1 MKPQTKRIMEAI
13 IVIAILM
20 CVLHHVMDARNANLS
35 NQEIKTYSK
44 LINQAQWDA
53 HGPGSMEAYV
63 QLFEFDRNQL
73 IQKAKNAVQSIKSH
87 LYNDGFVLVPDAPH
101 SIHQQFND
109 ALPIIEK
116 ATKTLEFGPPIP
128 APDEIYFASP
138 TGCYNIVSFVNANE
152 MIQYVQHLAL
162 RDWLEG
168 NRGKALE
175 KVKLILQFADA
186 FKFNLDLISHLYANS
201 FRQIAFDTLETFL
214 WNNPGVND
222 NIRIFELVDQLK
234 PDEWTFEPHTAVYLK
249 DFLYNQQYFYQRL
262 LFDYCLAASLLAPQ
276 NKPAG
281 SHEAY
286 EILQKHGVVPND
298 DLSIAQQCSLLN
310 KWTTL
315 AAMRKRA
322 ANLPDTF
329 YSDDDPILT
338 PVISKQFPP
347 LMYAAARYLRNEN
360 YVDRNFHNRFDKTR
374 YRAQVMH
381 AALWA
386 RCWRDR
392 HGVWPTDEQ
401 FNQHSPSR
409 FYMWHQ
415 TFDKQNQ
422 TVEMQKY
429 DLHILV
435 DHFMQFIFSKENI
448 GTDRAQYFCNF
459 LPDAEFNSAEIHFR
473 LPYSLSLTYQSQKAH
488 WLKGVF
494 EAYKPLVKS
503 VNINY
508 GKNSPFWY
516 ERNEI
521 YNDKAVFQYNLS
533 IHPHDRKRNLQN
545 MVNSY
550 MLTPTNK
557 DPFNYP
563 DSLTI
568 EITIPDKLVWIG
580 YQEPSDEED
589 EFILPGD
596 NPNSEKKDKD
606 IFVLAGW

>member
-13 IVIAILM
+13 IIIAILM
-20 CVLHHVMDARNANLS
+20 CVLHHVMDARNADLT
-35 NQEIKTYSK
+35 NQELITYSK

-53 HGPGSMEAYV
+53 HGPGSLKAYA
-63 QLFEFDRNQL
+63 QLFEFDKNQL
-73 IQKAKNAVQSIKSH
+73 IQKAKKAVQTINRD
-87 LYNDGFVLVPDAPH
+87 LNYDGFILVPDAPH
-101 SIHQQFND
+101 SIYQQFND

-116 ATKTLEFGPPIP
+116 AAKTLELGPPIP

-138 TGCYNIVSFVNANE
+138 TSLYNIVSFVNTIE
-152 MIQYVQHLAL
+152 MIQYVHHLAL

-168 NRGKALE
+168 NRDKALE
-175 KVKLILQFADA
+175 KVKLIFQFADA
-186 FKFNLDLISHLYANS
+186 FKFNLDLISHLGANS
-201 FRQIAFDTLETFL
+201 FRQIALDTLETSL
-214 WNNPGVND
+214 LNNPDADGNK
-222 NIRIFELVDQLK
+222 RIFEMLDQLK

-276 NKPAG
+276 NKPVG

-286 EILQKHGVVPND
+286 EFLQKHGVVPTD

-322 ANLPDTF
+322 ANLPDAF
-329 YSDDDPILT
+329 YSDDNPTLT

-360 YVDRNFHNRFDKTR
+360 YVDRNFHNRFDRTR
-374 YRAQVMH
+374 IRTQVMH
-381 AALWA
+381 AAFWA
-386 RCWRDR
+386 RCWRDQ
-392 HGVWPTDEQ
+392 HGKWPTDEQ
-401 FNQHSPSR
+401 FSQHTPSR
-409 FYMWHQ
+409 FYMWQQ

-435 DHFMQFIFSKENI
+435 DHFMQFILSKENM
-448 GTDRAQYFCNF
+448 GTDRAQYFYNY

-473 LPYSLSLTYQSQKAH
+473 LPYSRSLADQSKEAK
-488 WLKGVF
+488 WLKGIF

-503 VNINY
+503 VHINY

-516 ERNEI
+516 ERNEM
-521 YNDKAVFQYNLS
+521 YNDKAVFQYNS
-533 IHPHDRKRNLQN
+533 SVHPHDRKRNLQY

-563 DSLTI
+563 DSLTV
-568 EITIPDKLVWIG
+568 EITIPDKMVWIG
-580 YQEPSDEED
+580 YQKPTDEED
-589 EFILPGD
+589 QFILPRD
-596 NPNSEKKDKD
+596 DPQREENDKD